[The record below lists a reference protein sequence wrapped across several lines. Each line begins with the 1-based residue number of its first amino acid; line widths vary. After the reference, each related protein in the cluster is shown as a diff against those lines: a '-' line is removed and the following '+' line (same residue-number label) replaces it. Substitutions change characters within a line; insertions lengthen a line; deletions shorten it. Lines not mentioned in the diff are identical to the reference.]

1 MCGIYALLTTIKS
14 QKDNT
19 NSLEKRGPNMYGKVD
34 LKVKETFIT
43 LEHYRLNIVG
53 NDKPQPIYNKEHDI
67 YLIVNGEIFNY
78 KSLEKELNYTT
89 TFSDCEILIPLYIK
103 YQFNL
108 DEFFSKINGQYSF
121 VLIDLKN
128 NKLFASRD
136 QIGVTSMYYG
146 YNKNSL
152 VFSSNLTSIKEYNT
166 FFMEPRTYFYTD
178 ISNPVLKV
186 NKYIDFSNSKVYE
199 VSEVSKIENNIKEK
213 LTKAVKLRMENLDN
227 VEYGFLLSGGLDSSL
242 IASIA
247 SKNQTKKINTFSVG
261 LNENSVDILFANK
274 VAKYLNTDHHN
285 YFITPEEIEEN
296 VENVVKA
303 VETYDT
309 TTIRASMAMYL
320 LIKKIK
326 EEFKEIKVLFSGEL
340 SDELFCYLYGSN
352 APSSKD
358 FQAETE
364 KLVNNVYL
372 FDCLRADKTSTSF
385 GVEIRVPFSDPEYVK
400 YILSIDPELK
410 QFGKNGKM
418 EKQLLRDSF
427 KDQNYLPNEV
437 LYRKKEQFSDGVS
450 EIGEGQNMID
460 IMKNYAKKYVNE
472 NNLKNKNYNDY
483 LLPITDEELCYR
495 NLYENEFKEK
505 NIYIIKKWEPNWSD
519 TKDPSG
525 RLQEFWCS

>member
-1 MCGIYALLTTIKS
+1 MCGIYALLSTNKN
-14 QKDNT
+14 QKDDT
-19 NSLEKRGPNMYGKVD
+19 SSLKKRGPDTFGKVN
-34 LKVKETFIT
+34 LKVKDMFIT
-43 LEHYRLNIVG
+43 LEHHRLNIVG
-53 NDKPQPIYNKEHDI
+53 NNNPQPIYNEEHNI

-78 KSLEKELNYTT
+78 KELEKELNYTT

-103 YQFNL
+103 YQYNL
-108 DEFFSKINGQYSF
+108 NEFFSKINGQYSF

-152 VFSSNLTSIKEYNT
+152 VFSSNLTSIKEYNI

-186 NKYIDFSNSKVYE
+186 NKYIEFSNSKVY
-199 VSEVSKIENNIKEK
+199 VSDQFKIENNIKEK
-213 LTKAVKLRMENLDN
+213 LTQAVELRMKNLETI
-227 VEYGFLLSGGLDSSL
+227 EYGFLLSGGLDSSL

-247 SKNQTKKINTFSVG
+247 SKKGANKIKTFSVG
-261 LNENSVDILFANK
+261 LSENSADLLFANK
-274 VAKYLNTDHHN
+274 VAKYLNTEHYN
-285 YFITPEEIEEN
+285 YFITQEEIEEN
-296 VENVVKA
+296 VENIVKT

-326 EEFKEIKVLFSGEL
+326 NQFKDIKVLFSGEL

-352 APSSKD
+352 APNSKD
-358 FQAETE
+358 FQTETE

-372 FDCLRADKTSTSF
+372 FDCLRADKTSMSF
-385 GVEIRVPFSDPEYVK
+385 GVEIRVPFSDPNYVK
-400 YILSIDPELK
+400 YILSIDPKLK
-410 QFGKNGKM
+410 EFGKNGKM

-427 KDQNYLPNEV
+427 KEQDYLPNEV

-450 EIGEGQNMID
+450 EIGTEQNMID
-460 IMKNYAKKYVNE
+460 IMKNYAKKYVKDF
-472 NNLKNKNYNDY
+472 NLKDLNY

-505 NIYIIKKWEPNWSD
+505 NIYIIKRWEPNWSD

-525 RLQEFWCS
+525 RLQEFWSC